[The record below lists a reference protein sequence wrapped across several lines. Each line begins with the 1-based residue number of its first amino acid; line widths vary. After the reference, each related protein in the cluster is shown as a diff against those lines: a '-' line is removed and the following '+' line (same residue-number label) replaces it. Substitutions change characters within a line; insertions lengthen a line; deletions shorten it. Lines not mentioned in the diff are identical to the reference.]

1 VAYCVLHSYGALD
14 ENLPK
19 ERFHSLLV
27 ALPELDGEHRIVGVW
42 HEESGICVAI
52 RGLESA
58 ALLSVDD
65 PTFPE
70 RRASGLGVDETLQR
84 LFLAAD
90 GDLEKFPPSHLV
102 TSLMAIGRNPYATPP
117 AGEPGADPLLCP

>member
-1 VAYCVLHSYGALD
+1 MAYCVLHSYGALD

-42 HEESGICVAI
+42 HKESGICIEV
-52 RGLESA
+52 RVLGPA

-65 PTFPE
+65 PAFPQ

-90 GDLEKFPPSHLV
+90 GDLEK
-102 TSLMAIGRNPYATPP
+102 
-117 AGEPGADPLLCP
+117 LLERRWDE